1 MAMDIVDMFV
11 NTSDEYLTGY
21 FYARRPK
28 TPEDGRVTFK
38 YKQLD
43 PNARVFDTVLGNVR
57 SDSATY
63 AIKTNDHCGFNV
75 GGYIVTQNGLCWTI
89 TEVIT
94 NEQVDGENA
103 VLRWFTGAKNAEC
116 SVRMLQVDSLF
127 AVGNAYYTHCM
138 VTAINDLETDMFLY
152 GSFLSF
158 YVTIGGE
165 KISQNEIKTTMYE
178 SGCYESFSFPVPMGK
193 TAILTLESAEIEE
206 KRSFLLYIHSY
217 QTNQE
222 QVTVHF
228 KVTKE
233 EELKS

>member
-94 NEQVDGENA
+94 NEQVNGENA

-127 AVGNAYYTHCM
+127 AVENAYTKCK
-138 VTAINDLETDMFLY
+138 VDFLFV
-152 GSFLSF
+152 GDGLGFAQIH
-158 YVTIGGE
+158 IGCLFSATVGGKE
-165 KISQNEIKTTMYE
+165 ISQNEIKVETYAGSANIKSISVFAPKGSSVVLTVKEYE
-178 SGCYESFSFPVPMGK
+178 MASTSSVFY
-193 TAILTLESAEIEE
+193 A
-206 KRSFLLYIHSY
+206 RSY
-217 QTNQE
+217 QT
-222 QVTVHF
+222 
-228 KVTKE
+228 KE
-233 EELKS
+233 SICEIKITELKS